1 MSSPKDL
8 RVGCVVKRYPRYS
21 ETFIVNEV
29 LQHEEAGLPI
39 EIFALRPVLETHFQD
54 VLAAVRA
61 PVTYIPDKVSKA
73 ASLWKSINAARR
85 GLPDFWQALDELGD
99 MESEDLLQAIDLA
112 LHARERGITHFHAHF
127 GTVAATVTRLAA
139 RFARIPYT
147 LTLHAKDIY
156 HASVDPALMR
166 DKLRDAAGVVTVSDY
181 NARYLAET
189 YGEAASAVRRIY
201 NGLDLSRFEYAPPCA
216 DSREIL
222 AVGRLVEKKGF
233 DVLID
238 ACRILR
244 ERGVAFHCRIVGDG
258 TERADLLSRIERM
271 GLGDLV
277 SLPGPL
283 PHAALIGIFRQA
295 ALLAAPCV
303 VANDGDRDGLP
314 TVLLEAMALGT
325 PCVSTAVTGIPELV
339 RDGDTGLCVQP
350 QNPEALADALE
361 RLLADRPL
369 QERLST
375 RARRLIEREFDI
387 RRNAARLRDLFA
399 TAIRQPATAA
409 REAS

>member
-1 MSSPKDL
+1 MSSPEDL
-8 RVGCVVKRYPRYS
+8 HIGYVVKRYPRYS

-73 ASLWKSINAARR
+73 ASLWNSINAARR

-139 RFARIPYT
+139 RFAQIPYT

-201 NGLDLSRFEYAPPCA
+201 NGLDLSRFEYAPPSA
-216 DSREIL
+216 DSHEIL

-244 ERGVAFHCRIVGDG
+244 ERGVKFHCRIVGDG

-271 GLGDLV
+271 GLSELV

-339 RDGDTGLCVQP
+339 RDGGTGLCVQP
-350 QNPEALADALE
+350 QDPEALADALG

-369 QERLST
+369 RERLST
-375 RARRLIEREFDI
+375 HARRLIEREFDI
-387 RRNAARLRDLFA
+387 RRNAARLRDLFE
-399 TAIRQPATAA
+399 TAIRQPVTAA

>member
-1 MSSPKDL
+1 
-8 RVGCVVKRYPRYS
+8 
-21 ETFIVNEV
+21 
-29 LQHEEAGLPI
+29 
-39 EIFALRPVLETHFQD
+39 ALRPVRETHFQD

-61 PVTYIPDKVSKA
+61 PVTYVPEKTEKTSDFWA
-73 ASLWKSINAARR
+73 LLNAARQQ
-85 GLPDFWQALDELGD
+85 LPGFWRTLDELGD
-99 MESEDLLQAIDLA
+99 VQVNDLAQAIELALQARA
-112 LHARERGITHFHAHF
+112 RGITHLHAHF

-139 RFARIPYT
+139 RLAGLRYT
-147 LTLHAKDIY
+147 LTVHAKDIY

-166 DKLRDAAGVVTVSDY
+166 DKLRDAFGVVTVSDY

-189 YGEAASAVRRIY
+189 YGAAASAVRRIY
-201 NGLDLSRFEYAPPCA
+201 NGLDLSRFEYASPSA
-216 DSREIL
+216 DSLEIL

-244 ERGVAFHCRIVGDG
+244 ERGVTFHCRIVGDG

-271 GLGDLV
+271 GLGELV

-283 PHAALIGIFRQA
+283 PHAALIGIFRHA

-350 QNPEALADALE
+350 QDPKALADALE

-369 QERLST
+369 RERLST
-375 RARRLIEREFDI
+375 HARRLIEREFDI
-387 RRNAARLRDLFA
+387 RRNAARLRDLFE
-399 TAIRQPATAA
+399 TAIRQPVTAA

>member
-1 MSSPKDL
+1 MSSPEEL
-8 RVGCVVKRYPRYS
+8 HVGYVVKRYPRYS
-21 ETFIVNEV
+21 ETFIVNEI
-29 LQHEEAGLPI
+29 LQHEDAGLAVD
-39 EIFALRPVLETHFQD
+39 IFALRPVRETHFQD

-61 PVTYIPDKVSKA
+61 PVTYVPEKA
-73 ASLWKSINAARR
+73 AKTAEFWALLNAARQQ
-85 GLPDFWQALDELGD
+85 LPGFWRTLDELGD
-99 MESEDLLQAIDLA
+99 VQVNDLAQAIELALQARA
-112 LHARERGITHFHAHF
+112 RGITHLHAHF
-127 GTVAATVTRLAA
+127 GTVAATVTRMAA
-139 RFARIPYT
+139 RLAGLRYT

-156 HASVDPALMR
+156 HSSVDPALMR
-166 DKLRDAAGVVTVSDY
+166 DKLRDAFGVVTVSDY

-189 YGEAASAVRRIY
+189 YGQAASAVRRIY
-201 NGLDLSRFEYAPPCA
+201 NGLDLSRFEYASPSA

-258 TERADLLSRIERM
+258 TERADLLSRIERL
-271 GLGDLV
+271 GLGDRV

-350 QNPEALADALE
+350 QDPKGLADALE

-369 QERLST
+369 RERLST
-375 RARRLIEREFDI
+375 HARRLLEREFDI
-387 RRNAARLRDLFA
+387 RSNAARLRDLFE

-409 REAS
+409 REVS